1 MTFNQFLNW
10 GWDPAATDPRQMRRV
25 RTLVSA
31 CLLLILIGIPFIARA
46 IQWDLP
52 IRQAFLG
59 TAVSFGLLALWLLRV
74 QRFTL
79 SVHSLAFGVYLGG
92 LNQYLTVGG
101 LESGAVAW
109 WLIVPLIGGLLMGLR
124 TGLVW
129 IVIALLS
136 SLILFYLETHGHTF
150 PNLTPPEARNAQRVV
165 LVVGEFLAVLILM
178 TAYLTQIETS
188 ERNLAQK
195 NASLQQQV
203 ARAESA
209 EAAAVEASAAK
220 TRFLANMTHELR
232 TPLNSILGFSR
243 RVSQQLDAQ
252 LNERQRDG
260 LQLVVDNGEQML
272 RLVSDLLEL
281 SELEAGKLQL
291 GRSAMNLRET
301 VSLLLPDMQRKAG
314 QFGLDVV
321 ADAPL
326 PEVLIHGDL
335 SRLKRALETLLR
347 HAVQYCPQGVIRV
360 SGQISGQAVAE
371 QRWVMRV
378 HCEQLCFNDEQ
389 LQRIFD
395 RYDHL
400 HSLSERP
407 DLVSGLAMVLAR
419 EFVRRHG
426 GDLQVSP
433 HPQRGILY
441 QLTLP
446 CG

>member
-1 MTFNQFLNW
+1 MTLNRFLNW
-10 GWDPAATDPRQMRRV
+10 GWDPATTDPQQMRRV

-31 CLLLILIGIPFIARA
+31 CLLLVLIGIPFIARA

-52 IRQAFLG
+52 IRITLIGTGIALG
-59 TAVSFGLLALWLLRV
+59 VAALGLLWVR
-74 QRFTL
+74 RFTL
-79 SVHSLAFGVYLGG
+79 SVHSMALGVYLGG
-92 LNQYLTVGG
+92 LNQYITVGG
-101 LESGAVAW
+101 MDSGAVAW
-109 WLIVPLIGGLLMGLR
+109 WLIVPLIGGLLKGLR
-124 TGLVW
+124 TGFVW
-129 IVIALLS
+129 VAICLLS
-136 SLILFYLETHGHTF
+136 SVILFYLENHGHTF
-150 PNLTPPEARNAQRVV
+150 PNLTPPEARNVQRVV
-165 LVVGEFLAVLILM
+165 QLVGEFLAVLVLM

-188 ERNLAQK
+188 ERGLAQK

-209 EAAAVEASAAK
+209 EAAAVAAAEAK

-232 TPLNSILGFSR
+232 TPLNAILGFSR

-272 RLVSDLLEL
+272 RLVADLLEL
-281 SELEAGKLQL
+281 SDLEAGKLQL
-291 GRSAMNLRET
+291 GRSAMDLRET
-301 VSLLLPDMQRKAG
+301 VNLLLPDMQRKAT
-314 QFGLDVV
+314 QFGLDVMV
-321 ADAPL
+321 ETPL

-335 SRLKRALETLLR
+335 SRLKRALETVLR
-347 HAVQYCPQGVIRV
+347 HAVQYCPQGTIQVT
-360 SGQISGQAVAE
+360 GQIVGDATWMMQ
-371 QRWVMRV
+371 V
-378 HCEQLCFNDEQ
+378 HCQQLCFNDDQ

-426 GDLQVSP
+426 GDLQVSQ
-433 HPQRGILY
+433 HPQQGTLY
-441 QLTLP
+441 QLSLP